1 MTVTQEVAR
10 LEVMPMRDLK
20 ERYTEVFG
28 EPCRSGNRRFLVRR
42 IAWRLQ
48 AIREGGLTE
57 RALARAVELAD
68 DADLRVRP
76 PTGAIPTTPDTP
88 VRTGGRVAV
97 APVASPRD
105 PRLPAAGT
113 AIRREY
119 KGRKL
124 VVKVLDD
131 GFEFEGQRFRSL
143 TAVAK
148 KITGTNWNGMHFFGL
163 TAPTPPTATATA
175 TEGKP

>member
-1 MTVTQEVAR
+1 MTITQEVAR

-28 EPCRSGNRRFLVRR
+28 EACRSGNRRFLVRR

-57 RALARAVELAD
+57 RALKRAAELAD

-76 PTGAIPTTPDTP
+76 PSGAIPPASETL
-88 VRTGGRVAV
+88 VRTGTRVAI

-105 PRLPAAGT
+105 PRLPAPGT

-119 KGRKL
+119 KGRNL

-131 GFEFEGQRFRSL
+131 GFEFEGQRYRSL

-148 KITGTNWNGMHFFGL
+148 KVTGTNWNGMHFFGL
-163 TAPTPPTATATA
+163 T
-175 TEGKP
+175 TEDKP